1 MIQQT
6 REKFIRLFGREPLI
20 VVSPGRINLI
30 GEHTDYNDGF
40 VLPAA
45 IDKKIVYA
53 VALNGTRQCNAHAVF
68 TNETV
73 SFDLNH
79 VVPTPGWINYLMG
92 VVYQLQ
98 QGNYPVEG
106 FDCVIAGDIP
116 VGAGLSSS
124 AAVEGG
130 LVVALD
136 EIFQYGMSRMDMALL
151 GQRAEHSFPGVKCG
165 IMDQFANLH
174 GKKDQ
179 VVRLDCRS
187 LEYEYFP
194 FDFPE
199 YRIVLCNSMVH
210 HSLASSEYNVRRQ
223 QCEEGVK
230 IIQTQYPAVQSLRD
244 ATLPMLEAVKAQLPA
259 KVYDRCK
266 YVIEEIQ
273 RVQDATT
280 LLKKGDLEAF
290 GQLMYATHEGLSVL
304 YEVSCPELD
313 FLVSL
318 AKERPEVAGARVMGG
333 GFGGCTINL
342 VKQDQADAFRD
353 FVTARYQQQFGK
365 VPEIYVT
372 RIDPG
377 TMIARI
383 NSDFAD
389 SGRSQQR

>member
-6 REKFIRLFGREPLI
+6 REKFITLFGKEPLI

-53 VALNGTRQCNAHAVF
+53 VALNNTRKCNVHAVF

-73 SFDLNH
+73 SFDLEH

-116 VGAGLSSS
+116 VGAGMSSS

-130 LVVALD
+130 LVAALD
-136 EIFQYGMSRMDMALL
+136 HIFRYGMSRMEMALL

-194 FDFPE
+194 FDFPD

-210 HSLASSEYNVRRQ
+210 HSLATSEYNVRRH

-230 IIQTQYPAVQSLRD
+230 AIQVLHPEVKSLRD
-244 ATLPMLEAVKAQLPA
+244 ATLPMLEAVHAQLPA

-280 LLKKGDLEAF
+280 LLKAGDLKTF
-290 GQLMYATHEGLSVL
+290 GQLMYATHEGLSSL

-318 AKERPEVAGARVMGG
+318 AKEREEVTGARVMGG

-342 VKQDQADAFRD
+342 VRQDKVEEFRS
-353 FVTARYQQQFGK
+353 FVIDRYQQQYGK
-365 VPEIYVT
+365 APEIYVT
-372 RIDPG
+372 TIQNG
-377 TMIARI
+377 TVVCSE
-383 NSDFAD
+383 N
-389 SGRSQQR
+389 

>member
-6 REKFIRLFGREPLI
+6 REKFIQLFGKEPLI

-73 SFDLNH
+73 SFDLHH

-116 VGAGLSSS
+116 VGAGMSSS

-130 LVVALD
+130 LVAALD

-230 IIQTQYPAVQSLRD
+230 SIQAQHPEVQSLRD
-244 ATLPMLEAVKAQLPA
+244 ATMPMLEAVKAQLPA

-273 RVQDATT
+273 RVQDATA
-280 LLKKGDLEAF
+280 LLKKGDLETF

-318 AKERPEVAGARVMGG
+318 AKERPEVTGARVMGG

-342 VKQDQADAFRD
+342 VKQDKVDAFRE

-372 RIDPG
+372 TIENG
-377 TMIARI
+377 TTVRKVATG
-383 NSDFAD
+383 A
-389 SGRSQQR
+389 

>member
-6 REKFIRLFGREPLI
+6 REKFIRLFGKEPLI

-98 QGNYPVEG
+98 QGNHPVEG

-116 VGAGLSSS
+116 VGAGMSSS

-130 LVVALD
+130 LVMALD

-230 IIQTQYPAVQSLRD
+230 AIQARHPEVQSLRD
-244 ATLPMLEAVKAQLPA
+244 ATMPMLDGVKAQLPA

-273 RVQDATT
+273 RVQDATA
-280 LLKKGDLEAF
+280 LLKQGDLQTF

-318 AKERPEVAGARVMGG
+318 AKERPEVTGARVMGG

-342 VKQDQADAFRD
+342 VKQDKVDAFRE
-353 FVTARYQQQFGK
+353 FVTTRYRQQFGK
-365 VPEIYVT
+365 APEIYVT
-372 RIDPG
+372 TIEDG
-377 TMIARI
+377 TMIDRVP
-383 NSDFAD
+383 AD
-389 SGRSQQR
+389 SGAVKP

>member
-6 REKFIRLFGREPLI
+6 REKFIALFGKEPLI

-98 QGNYPVEG
+98 QGHYPVEG

-130 LVVALD
+130 LVAALD
-136 EIFQYGMSRMDMALL
+136 EIFRYGMSRMDMALL

-210 HSLASSEYNVRRQ
+210 HSLASSEYNVRRH

-230 IIQTQYPAVQSLRD
+230 AIQAQHPEVSSLRN
-244 ATLPMLEAVKAQLPA
+244 ATMPMLEAVKAQLPA

-273 RVQDATT
+273 RVQDATE
-280 LLKKGDLEAF
+280 LLKKGDLQAF

-342 VKQDQADAFRD
+342 VKQDKVDAFRG
-353 FVTARYQQQFGK
+353 FVTDRYQQQFGK

-372 RIDPG
+372 TIENG
-377 TMIARI
+377 TTVQKVAAGAPDAR
-383 NSDFAD
+383 A
-389 SGRSQQR
+389 

>member
-6 REKFIRLFGREPLI
+6 REKFIQLFGKDPLI

-53 VALNGTRQCNAHAVF
+53 VALNGTRQCNVHAVF
-68 TNETV
+68 THETV
-73 SFDLNH
+73 SFDLNN

-116 VGAGLSSS
+116 VGAGMSSS

-130 LVVALD
+130 LVFALD

-230 IIQTQYPAVQSLRD
+230 AIQTQHPAVKSLRD
-244 ATLPMLEAVKAQLPA
+244 ATMPMLKAVKAQLPG

-273 RVQDATT
+273 RVQDATA
-280 LLKKGDLEAF
+280 LLKQGDLQTF

-313 FLVSL
+313 FLVAL
-318 AKERPEVAGARVMGG
+318 AKERKEVAGARVMGG

-342 VKQDQADAFRD
+342 VKQDQVDAFRD
-353 FVTARYQQQFGK
+353 FVTTRYQQQFGK
-365 VPEIYVT
+365 APEIYVT
-372 RIDPG
+372 TIENG
-377 TMIARI
+377 TTVQKAAAGVPDARV
-383 NSDFAD
+383 
-389 SGRSQQR
+389 

>member
-6 REKFIRLFGREPLI
+6 REKFIQLFGKEPLI

-53 VALNGTRQCNAHAVF
+53 VALNGTRQCNVHAVF
-68 TNETV
+68 THETV
-73 SFDLNH
+73 SFSLDN

-116 VGAGLSSS
+116 VGAGMSSS

-130 LVVALD
+130 LVAALD

-223 QCEEGVK
+223 QCEEGVAT
-230 IIQTQYPAVQSLRD
+230 IQAQHPEVKSLRD
-244 ATLPMLEAVKAQLPA
+244 ATMPMLEAVKVQLPA

-280 LLKKGDLEAF
+280 LLKKGDLQAF
-290 GQLMYATHEGLSVL
+290 GQLMYATHEGLSAL

-342 VKQDQADAFRD
+342 VKQDKVDAFRD
-353 FVTARYQQQFGK
+353 FVTTRYQQQFGK

-372 RIDPG
+372 TIENG
-377 TMIARI
+377 TTVQKVAAAAPDARV
-383 NSDFAD
+383 
-389 SGRSQQR
+389 

>member
-6 REKFIRLFGREPLI
+6 REKFVRLFGKEPLI

-53 VALNGTRQCNAHAVF
+53 VALNGTCQCNAHAVF

-73 SFDLNH
+73 SFDLDN

-116 VGAGLSSS
+116 VGAGMSSS

-130 LVVALD
+130 LVAALD
-136 EIFQYGMSRMDMALL
+136 EIFQYGMGRMDMALL

-223 QCEEGVK
+223 QCEEGVAA
-230 IIQTQYPAVQSLRD
+230 IQAQYPEVKSLRD
-244 ATLPMLEAVKAQLPA
+244 ATMPMLEAVKAQLSA

-273 RVQDATT
+273 RVQDATA
-280 LLKKGDLEAF
+280 LLKKGDLQTF

-318 AKERPEVAGARVMGG
+318 AKERPEVTGARVMGG

-342 VKQDQADAFRD
+342 VKQDKVDAFRD

-372 RIDPG
+372 TIENGTVIYRI
-377 TMIARI
+377 T
-383 NSDFAD
+383 AD
-389 SGRSQQR
+389 SPDLRR